1 MQEFKVAAKRATSDE
16 EEVLEIPF
24 GERTLLARRP
34 TVGQLAL
41 FYDRAAMNPTSDEP
55 DNGPVAAVFGFLRGM
70 LGEGDVPYLR
80 GLLSSGAIEFSTLFG
95 GNDDNEQGL
104 VDAILAEWA
113 GRPTVPSSDSAP
125 SPEKTG
131 RPSTGRTPG
140 KGSTRSNSRS
150 TAS

>member
-24 GERTLLARRP
+24 GERVLTARRP

-41 FYDRAAMNPTSDEP
+41 FYDRAAMPPSASEP
-55 DNGPVAAVFGFLRGM
+55 DNGPVAAVFGLLRGI
-70 LGEGDVPYLR
+70 LGDGDVPYLR
-80 GLLSSGAIEFSTLFG
+80 GLLSAGAIEFGTLFG
-95 GNDDNEQGL
+95 GDDENESGL
-104 VDAILAEWA
+104 ADAILAEWA
-113 GRPTVPSSDSAP
+113 GRPTEPSSDSSP
-125 SPEKTG
+125 SPAKTG

-140 KGSTRSNSRS
+140 KGSTRSTSRS